1 MAYATLDQLVS
12 LFGADEIRTL
22 SDRQGTGELDEA
34 VISDALERASSEV
47 DSYLADRYATPLS
60 GSDPIPPVV
69 VSVTGDIARYRLTGG
84 DIRDTDP
91 IRERYTKALN
101 WLRDV
106 ADGKAGIP
114 GLPPA
119 GTETPGAVL
128 LEPGTRPEV
137 EDAIL
142 ELLQPLRET
151 PGAKTV
157 AAFQGQPDKDT
168 WARLRRGFPAVLVLY
183 AGSPAFTPSGR
194 RLEERME
201 FEVYVMDKS
210 YRSAANGQKPEP
222 GHPGTYALLAAAR
235 ERLLGVPP
243 LPGMGPC
250 LPSSI
255 QGFVLDGASVYRMTV
270 STIHNI
276 AL

>member
-69 VSVTGDIARYRLTGG
+69 VSVTGD
-84 DIRDTDP
+84 TDP

-128 LEPGTRPEV
+128 LEPGTRPWDGV
-137 EDAIL
+137 
-142 ELLQPLRET
+142 T
-151 PGAKTV
+151 P
-157 AAFQGQPDKDT
+157 
-168 WARLRRGFPAVLVLY
+168 
-183 AGSPAFTPSGR
+183 
-194 RLEERME
+194 
-201 FEVYVMDKS
+201 
-210 YRSAANGQKPEP
+210 
-222 GHPGTYALLAAAR
+222 
-235 ERLLGVPP
+235 
-243 LPGMGPC
+243 
-250 LPSSI
+250 
-255 QGFVLDGASVYRMTV
+255 
-270 STIHNI
+270 
-276 AL
+276 

>member
-34 VISDALERASSEV
+34 VISDALER
-47 DSYLADRYATPLS
+47 
-60 GSDPIPPVV
+60 

-128 LEPGTRPEV
+128 LEPGTRPWDGV
-137 EDAIL
+137 
-142 ELLQPLRET
+142 T
-151 PGAKTV
+151 P
-157 AAFQGQPDKDT
+157 
-168 WARLRRGFPAVLVLY
+168 
-183 AGSPAFTPSGR
+183 
-194 RLEERME
+194 
-201 FEVYVMDKS
+201 
-210 YRSAANGQKPEP
+210 
-222 GHPGTYALLAAAR
+222 
-235 ERLLGVPP
+235 
-243 LPGMGPC
+243 
-250 LPSSI
+250 
-255 QGFVLDGASVYRMTV
+255 
-270 STIHNI
+270 
-276 AL
+276 

>member
-34 VISDALERASSEV
+34 VISDAL
-47 DSYLADRYATPLS
+47 DLADRYATPLS
-60 GSDPIPPVV
+60 DSDPIPPVV
-69 VSVTGDIARYRLTGG
+69 VSVAGDIARYRLTGG

-128 LEPGTRPEV
+128 LEPGTRPWDGV
-137 EDAIL
+137 
-142 ELLQPLRET
+142 T
-151 PGAKTV
+151 P
-157 AAFQGQPDKDT
+157 
-168 WARLRRGFPAVLVLY
+168 
-183 AGSPAFTPSGR
+183 
-194 RLEERME
+194 
-201 FEVYVMDKS
+201 
-210 YRSAANGQKPEP
+210 
-222 GHPGTYALLAAAR
+222 
-235 ERLLGVPP
+235 
-243 LPGMGPC
+243 
-250 LPSSI
+250 
-255 QGFVLDGASVYRMTV
+255 
-270 STIHNI
+270 
-276 AL
+276 

>member
-69 VSVTGDIARYRLTGG
+69 VSVTGDI
-84 DIRDTDP
+84 RDTDP

-128 LEPGTRPEV
+128 LEPGTRPWDGV
-137 EDAIL
+137 
-142 ELLQPLRET
+142 T
-151 PGAKTV
+151 P
-157 AAFQGQPDKDT
+157 
-168 WARLRRGFPAVLVLY
+168 
-183 AGSPAFTPSGR
+183 
-194 RLEERME
+194 
-201 FEVYVMDKS
+201 
-210 YRSAANGQKPEP
+210 
-222 GHPGTYALLAAAR
+222 
-235 ERLLGVPP
+235 
-243 LPGMGPC
+243 
-250 LPSSI
+250 
-255 QGFVLDGASVYRMTV
+255 
-270 STIHNI
+270 
-276 AL
+276 

>member
-60 GSDPIPPVV
+60 DSDPIPPVV
-69 VSVTGDIARYRLTGG
+69 VSVAGDIARYRLTGG

-114 GLPPA
+114 GLPPV

-128 LEPGTRPEV
+128 LEPGIRPWDGV
-137 EDAIL
+137 
-142 ELLQPLRET
+142 T
-151 PGAKTV
+151 P
-157 AAFQGQPDKDT
+157 
-168 WARLRRGFPAVLVLY
+168 
-183 AGSPAFTPSGR
+183 
-194 RLEERME
+194 
-201 FEVYVMDKS
+201 
-210 YRSAANGQKPEP
+210 
-222 GHPGTYALLAAAR
+222 
-235 ERLLGVPP
+235 
-243 LPGMGPC
+243 
-250 LPSSI
+250 
-255 QGFVLDGASVYRMTV
+255 
-270 STIHNI
+270 
-276 AL
+276 

>member
-69 VSVTGDIARYRLTGG
+69 VSVTGG

-128 LEPGTRPEV
+128 LEPGTRPW
-137 EDAIL
+137 D
-142 ELLQPLRET
+142 
-151 PGAKTV
+151 GV
-157 AAFQGQPDKDT
+157 AP
-168 WARLRRGFPAVLVLY
+168 
-183 AGSPAFTPSGR
+183 
-194 RLEERME
+194 
-201 FEVYVMDKS
+201 
-210 YRSAANGQKPEP
+210 
-222 GHPGTYALLAAAR
+222 
-235 ERLLGVPP
+235 
-243 LPGMGPC
+243 
-250 LPSSI
+250 
-255 QGFVLDGASVYRMTV
+255 
-270 STIHNI
+270 
-276 AL
+276 

>member
-22 SDRQGTGELDEA
+22 SDRRGTGELDET

-47 DSYLADRYATPLS
+47 DSYATPLS
-60 GSDPIPPVV
+60 GSEPIPPVV

-91 IRERYTKALN
+91 IRERYVKALN

-128 LEPGTRPEV
+128 LEP
-137 EDAIL
+137 
-142 ELLQPLRET
+142 
-151 PGAKTV
+151 
-157 AAFQGQPDKDT
+157 
-168 WARLRRGFPAVLVLY
+168 AR
-183 AGSPAFTPSGR
+183 
-194 RLEERME
+194 
-201 FEVYVMDKS
+201 
-210 YRSAANGQKPEP
+210 
-222 GHPGTYALLAAAR
+222 
-235 ERLLGVPP
+235 
-243 LPGMGPC
+243 GMG
-250 LPSSI
+250 
-255 QGFVLDGASVYRMTV
+255 
-270 STIHNI
+270 
-276 AL
+276 

>member
-60 GSDPIPPVV
+60 DSDPIPPVV
-69 VSVTGDIARYRLTGG
+69 VSVAGDIARYRLTGG
-84 DIRDTDP
+84 DIRD
-91 IRERYTKALN
+91 TKALN

-128 LEPGTRPEV
+128 LEPGTRPWDGV
-137 EDAIL
+137 
-142 ELLQPLRET
+142 T
-151 PGAKTV
+151 P
-157 AAFQGQPDKDT
+157 
-168 WARLRRGFPAVLVLY
+168 
-183 AGSPAFTPSGR
+183 
-194 RLEERME
+194 
-201 FEVYVMDKS
+201 
-210 YRSAANGQKPEP
+210 
-222 GHPGTYALLAAAR
+222 
-235 ERLLGVPP
+235 
-243 LPGMGPC
+243 
-250 LPSSI
+250 
-255 QGFVLDGASVYRMTV
+255 
-270 STIHNI
+270 
-276 AL
+276 

>member
-22 SDRQGTGELDEA
+22 SDRQGTGELDET

-47 DSYLADRYATPLS
+47 DSYLAERYATPLS
-60 GSDPIPPVV
+60 DSAPIPPVV
-69 VSVTGDIARYRLTGG
+69 VSITGDIARYRLTGG

-106 ADGKAGIP
+106 ADGKAG
-114 GLPPA
+114 
-119 GTETPGAVL
+119 
-128 LEPGTRPEV
+128 
-137 EDAIL
+137 
-142 ELLQPLRET
+142 
-151 PGAKTV
+151 
-157 AAFQGQPDKDT
+157 
-168 WARLRRGFPAVLVLY
+168 
-183 AGSPAFTPSGR
+183 
-194 RLEERME
+194 
-201 FEVYVMDKS
+201 
-210 YRSAANGQKPEP
+210 
-222 GHPGTYALLAAAR
+222 TYALLAAAR

-250 LPSSI
+250 LPSAI

>member
-60 GSDPIPPVV
+60 DSDPIPPVV
-69 VSVTGDIARYRLTGG
+69 VSVAGDIARYRLTGG
-84 DIRDTDP
+84 DIRD
-91 IRERYTKALN
+91 RYTKALN

-128 LEPGTRPEV
+128 LEPGTRPWDGV
-137 EDAIL
+137 
-142 ELLQPLRET
+142 T
-151 PGAKTV
+151 P
-157 AAFQGQPDKDT
+157 
-168 WARLRRGFPAVLVLY
+168 
-183 AGSPAFTPSGR
+183 
-194 RLEERME
+194 
-201 FEVYVMDKS
+201 
-210 YRSAANGQKPEP
+210 
-222 GHPGTYALLAAAR
+222 
-235 ERLLGVPP
+235 
-243 LPGMGPC
+243 
-250 LPSSI
+250 
-255 QGFVLDGASVYRMTV
+255 
-270 STIHNI
+270 
-276 AL
+276 

>member
-84 DIRDTDP
+84 DIRYTDP

-106 ADGKAGIP
+106 ADGQAGIP

-119 GTETPGAVL
+119 RTETPGAVL
-128 LEPGTRPEV
+128 LEPGTRPWDGV
-137 EDAIL
+137 
-142 ELLQPLRET
+142 T
-151 PGAKTV
+151 P
-157 AAFQGQPDKDT
+157 
-168 WARLRRGFPAVLVLY
+168 
-183 AGSPAFTPSGR
+183 
-194 RLEERME
+194 
-201 FEVYVMDKS
+201 
-210 YRSAANGQKPEP
+210 
-222 GHPGTYALLAAAR
+222 
-235 ERLLGVPP
+235 
-243 LPGMGPC
+243 
-250 LPSSI
+250 
-255 QGFVLDGASVYRMTV
+255 
-270 STIHNI
+270 
-276 AL
+276 

>member
-60 GSDPIPPVV
+60 DSDPIPPVV
-69 VSVTGDIARYRLTGG
+69 VSVTG
-84 DIRDTDP
+84 DTDP

-128 LEPGTRPEV
+128 LEPGTRPWDGV
-137 EDAIL
+137 
-142 ELLQPLRET
+142 T
-151 PGAKTV
+151 P
-157 AAFQGQPDKDT
+157 
-168 WARLRRGFPAVLVLY
+168 
-183 AGSPAFTPSGR
+183 
-194 RLEERME
+194 
-201 FEVYVMDKS
+201 
-210 YRSAANGQKPEP
+210 
-222 GHPGTYALLAAAR
+222 
-235 ERLLGVPP
+235 
-243 LPGMGPC
+243 
-250 LPSSI
+250 
-255 QGFVLDGASVYRMTV
+255 
-270 STIHNI
+270 
-276 AL
+276 